1 MLPAIEVSEQAVQS
15 QKKMAGNLPPSSGEY
30 PFFFGP
36 ELLEEYRAY
45 QMAHVDINVMITL
58 FVTGTLFFVN
68 RCNVLRY
75 FNDGVYFRCS
85 FLCTLCS
92 LLLAS
97 ATVTSHMT
105 KALMIDQKSR
115 VVKLANMMIHS
126 SLHTL
131 FVDGLAIV
139 GTLGIGLGLYGRV
152 VKGPCP
158 LGVTLWEAQR
168 CNPSST
174 VSSVPLDHAMFLFL
188 LPNFAQALI
197 TGITFRATLVCWLI
211 GTIAAAASLIHVN
224 GILEVWS
231 MITPLVIIVT
241 TYKYEKLTRLIFC
254 NNRSTASAER
264 EKPKYILL
272 LQQAEHQLLLEKN
285 KHELEIHAINTEEDY
300 RLLEKEKAQMVALIG
315 NIAHDLKTPL
325 QSFLVDLESLK
336 SDTDYCKCNNY
347 IDSISIHDASYCE
360 HTI

>member
-1 MLPAIEVSEQAVQS
+1 MPAAIDSAEQAVEPE
-15 QKKMAGNLPPSSGEY
+15 KKMAGNLPPSSGEY

-45 QMAHVDINVMITL
+45 QTAHVDLNVMMIL

-75 FNDGVYFRCS
+75 FNDGVYFWCS

-97 ATVTSHMT
+97 TAVISHIA
-105 KALMIDQKSR
+105 KALVVDERSR
-115 VVKLANMMIHS
+115 VVKLANMMIYS
-126 SLHTL
+126 SVHTYFL
-131 FVDGLAIV
+131 DGAAIF
-139 GTLGIGLGLYGRV
+139 GTMGVGLGLYGRV

-158 LGVTLWEAQR
+158 VDVTLWESQR
-168 CNPSST
+168 CNPGSALSSL
-174 VSSVPLDHAMFLFL
+174 PLDHAMFLFL

-197 TGITFRATLVCWLI
+197 TGITFRATLVCWLV
-211 GTIAAAASLIHVN
+211 GTIAAAISLIHVD

-231 MITPLVIIVT
+231 MITPLIVIVT
-241 TYKYEKLTRLIFC
+241 SYKFEKLTRLIFC
-254 NNRSTASAER
+254 NNRSTAAAER
-264 EKPKYILL
+264 EKQKYILL
-272 LQQAEHQLLLEKN
+272 QQQAEHQLLLEKN
-285 KHELEIHAINTEEDY
+285 KHELEILALNTEEDY

-336 SDTDYCKCNNY
+336 SDTDYCKCNHFTDV
-347 IDSISIHDASYCE
+347 IFI
-360 HTI
+360 